1 MALAAPLRFP
11 FPEHLDEALA
21 ELNSNT
27 GEPSEEAVSSEPSEE
42 AASEASEEVEA
53 ESENGEEVEAE
64 SENGE
69 EVEVVN
75 PPSVSEQVQVLPK
88 NNSESLLNATIK
100 GILGIFKKPIE
111 QPLTTPTPNPVIQ
124 PINSEAKLKPIIS
137 SIINIFKERQEVI
150 PASNGRTA
158 VTAVNKPDDAKL
170 STLVSGIIDLFK
182 KKSAIIIN
190 PITNMPGQTLTPA
203 DTKLKNVLKTV
214 IELFKKPAETSSK
227 IALISSENTKER
239 NLKLLL
245 GTVYKLFE
253 REPSKEEKKD
263 KFKWSSL
270 LPSLLP
276 NMENIEK
283 MFTYERPNIAYE
295 PDMNSEDALQ
305 HLEPDLREFYEPI
318 HTYEEEGSKQGGFVY
333 KLKKQDA
340 TKEPI
345 IRRRC
350 DLPAA

>member
-21 ELNSNT
+21 ELNKPN
-27 GEPSEEAVSSEPSEE
+27 EEAVSNEE
-42 AASEASEEVEA
+42 AASEEVEA
-53 ESENGEEVEAE
+53 ESQK
-64 SENGE
+64 
-69 EVEVVN
+69 VEVVN

-111 QPLTTPTPNPVIQ
+111 QPLTTPTLTPNPVIQ
-124 PINSEAKLKPIIS
+124 PNNSEAKLKPIIS

-170 STLVSGIIDLFK
+170 RTLVSGIIDLFK

-214 IELFKKPAETSSK
+214 IELFKKPDTVLSSK
-227 IALISSENTKER
+227 IALTSIENTKER
-239 NLKLLL
+239 NLQLLL

-253 REPSKEEKKD
+253 REPSKVEKKD
-263 KFKWSSL
+263 EFKWSSL
-270 LPSLLP
+270 RSSLLP
-276 NMENIEK
+276 NMKNIEK
-283 MFTYERPNIAYE
+283 MFTYERPNIEYE
-295 PDMNSEDALQ
+295 PDIDREKALKY
-305 HLEPDLREFYEPI
+305 LETDELRGLYEPI
-318 HTYEEEGSKQGGFVY
+318 HTYVEEGSTQGEFVY

-345 IRRRC
+345 IRRRGE
-350 DLPAA
+350 LHAA